1 MSALLPH
8 TAPRAPALGAKP
20 AGTLAGRTPMEEGED
35 ARKGFSYFEEHQE
48 TNHTGPQRSHRARG
62 RHRGR
67 KLLRVVRDQR
77 ERQCQR
83 DVNQLKSADQIC
95 GKQAWQ

>member
-1 MSALLPH
+1 MSALLPQ

-35 ARKGFSYFEEHQE
+35 ARKGFLLHYEELQE
-48 TNHTGPQRSHRARG
+48 TNHTGPKRRHRARG

-67 KLLRVVRDQR
+67 KLLRVVRD
-77 ERQCQR
+77 E
-83 DVNQLKSADQIC
+83 
-95 GKQAWQ
+95 